1 MGIKNLSTMFLILAI
16 AVMVFYNPNPITF
29 GPKQVLQ
36 KNPKEKVTKFHFYFY
51 DKVSGKSPS
60 AMRVAQSDI
69 TEKSPT
75 FFGMLNVMDNPLT
88 VGSDPNTKIV
98 GQAQG
103 FYIAAGLNKLGL
115 LMAIT
120 LVLTECP
127 KNSTLCVLGH
137 NPIFHLVRE
146 MSSVG
151 ESGVF
156 QLARGTAKAKTH
168 WLDTTSG
175 DAIVEYDVMALH
187 Y

>member
-1 MGIKNLSTMFLILAI
+1 
-16 AVMVFYNPNPITF
+16 MVFYNPNLITF
-29 GPKQVLQ
+29 GRKQLLQ
-36 KNPKEKVTKFHFYFY
+36 KTMRKSQRKSHQISLLLH

-88 VGSDPNTKIV
+88 VGPNPNTKIV
-98 GQAQG
+98 GWAQG
-103 FYIAAGLNKLGL
+103 FYIAAGLDKLGL
-115 LMAIT
+115 LMATT
-120 LVLTECP
+120 LVLTDGDY
-127 KNSTLCVLGH
+127 KNRTLFVLGH
-137 NPIFHLVRE
+137 NPIFHSVRE
-146 MSSVG
+146 MSTAG
-151 ESGVF
+151 GSGVF